1 MSLHPAVKDVVVNVG
16 VHYDHHGTGDP
27 VVKALVSL
35 RNPWDECEAL
45 LEEIKA
51 FTNGIYIQICLFL
64 LLPYSQF
71 LFFLF
76 IITQREF
83 RKKK

>member
-51 FTNGIYIQICLFL
+51 FTNGIYLHNIFILFDNFVIILIL
-64 LLPYSQF
+64 LL
-71 LFFLF
+71 LF
-76 IITQREF
+76 
-83 RKKK
+83 